1 MSKVHD
7 LAARLE
13 KEWNRHR
20 KLLVSFTALIVKQ
33 IDEGNIEGARDT
45 AMTLL
50 VSFEGVGEE

>member
-1 MSKVHD
+1 MSKENDVT
-7 LAARLE
+7 RLE
-13 KEWNRHR
+13 KEWNRHKR
-20 KLLVSFTALIVKQ
+20 ILVGYTALIIKQ

>member
-1 MSKVHD
+1 MSKENDVS
-7 LAARLE
+7 RLE

-20 KLLVSFTALIVKQ
+20 RILVGYTALIIQQ

-50 VSFEGVGEE
+50 VTFEGVGEE

>member
-7 LAARLE
+7 IAARLE

-20 KLLVSFTALIVKQ
+20 KLLVGFTTLIIKQ

-50 VSFEGVGEE
+50 VSFEGVGEQ

>member
-1 MSKVHD
+1 MKKVRD
-7 LAARLE
+7 IASRLE
-13 KEWNRHR
+13 KEWDRHR
-20 KLLVSFTALIVKQ
+20 KLLVSFTALIIKQ